1 MSLKLRQTK
10 YLNYAIPIL
19 ILLLL
24 VQFLLFV
31 INSVKIVS
39 DTNKNNFVYTIK
51 VRDSIEEIDKIVERA
66 EVNLSLVNDVIA
78 LTYNISNQNDVTY
91 NYDYLNK
98 VDSLVKSALINTP
111 GVTGTWFQININM
124 PSAKHL
130 YIWYELKNGK
140 FVKIKQLDSTT
151 SEERILTPEDDSYY
165 FEAVEHKQTTWS
177 DIYTDAD
184 TDEKMITISQ
194 PVYKNGKLIGVSGV
208 DISLENLMTALTNM
222 QKHFVGAEIFLLDH
236 KGNIL
241 LSKLLKDHKIISNS
255 YIFNELIFKQKENQD
270 TMIEYFDEGNNK
282 TAILLE
288 LSNKYNIV
296 MTFDDKKIYSGLD
309 RLFKTIYFIFLI
321 LFSLLALFFLN
332 KTKIAK
338 INERLEDE
346 RNKLRAIIDSSPNAL
361 LIKDLRGVYTD
372 CNNKFLEY
380 VGIKKEDLI
389 GKTDYDIFTST
400 DEINEILKNEKS
412 VKDTQKIVS
421 NELCYENKDGSK
433 VYIEKQII
441 PLLNENNELTGLLIN
456 ASNITKQKQEQE
468 ILQKAKDEAEK
479 ATIIKSNFLANMSH
493 EIRTPLNGMLGFIQL
508 LKDTSLT
515 EEQEEFISDAQKS
528 SELLLDIINDI
539 LDFSKI
545 EADKLKIDTVS
556 FDIRSLVE
564 DATIMATSN
573 AQSKGLELNSL
584 ICSDVPQKVFG
595 DPGRVKQILNNLIS
609 NAIKFT
615 HKGEVVIYVKNIHQE
630 NNNATISFEVKDT
643 GIGIAKE
650 NQNLIFEEFTQADAS
665 MTRKYGGTGLGLA
678 ICKKLIEMMGGRIY
692 LESNLNEGSTF
703 TFAIPFKI
711 DNNLD
716 QEINFSLNALNGTK
730 ILVVNDNKTDLKI
743 FRYYLNEINCII
755 LEAHSQ
761 QEAIDILKQNDNF
774 AAALIDYKIENAGEI
789 ELSQQ
794 IKKDSKI
801 KDIPLILY
809 TSLAKRGDS
818 ALAKEKG
825 FKGYITKPI
834 KKYELIETL
843 ATAMSI
849 KEAKEEAKLVT
860 KHLINEI
867 KFNQKA
873 KVLVVE
879 DSEINCKLIL
889 KILRTYGLNCDLATN
904 GQEAIT
910 AYKAHKYDLILMDC
924 QMPIL
929 NGYEATEIIR
939 KLEEKTG
946 EHTPII
952 ALTANAL
959 SRDEERCYNAG
970 MDDYISK
977 PIIIENIL
985 EIISKYIELVKEDSM
1000 EVEEK
1005 YGNIQEI
1012 ESIINDMSKELAFTK
1027 TEAIQFF
1034 VEYLEMLPKSVDDL
1048 EDALKD
1054 NDFEKLKQT
1063 AHKLKGSSSSLR
1075 IEKITQL
1082 SSALELEAMNTNKEN
1097 CSKLVNDIKTNY
1109 EYFNALLLKFIHNEA
1124 D

>member
-1 MSLKLRQTK
+1 MPLKFKQTR
-10 YLNYAIPIL
+10 YLNYAIPLL

-66 EVNLSLVNDVIA
+66 EVNLSLINDIIA
-78 LTYNISNQNDVTY
+78 QTYDINNLNNKKY
-91 NYDYLNK
+91 NYDYIYK
-98 VDSLVKSALINTP
+98 VDSLIKSALINTP
-111 GVTGTWFQININM
+111 GVTGTWFQINVNV
-124 PSAKHL
+124 PDAEHL

-140 FVKIKQLDSTT
+140 FVSTKQLNSTKM
-151 SEERILTPEDDSYY
+151 EERSLTPEDDPYY
-165 FEAVEHKQTTWS
+165 FEAIKQKNTVWS

-184 TDEKMITISQ
+184 TGEKMITISQ

-208 DISLENLMTALTNM
+208 DISLENLMMALTKM
-222 QKHFVGAEIFLLDH
+222 QKHFVGSEMFLLDN

-255 YIFNELIFKQKENQD
+255 YIFNELIFKQKEKQD
-270 TMIEYFDEGNNK
+270 TMIEYFDKGNNK
-282 TAILLE
+282 TAILLG

-296 MTFDDKKIYSGLD
+296 MTFEDKKIYSGLD

-321 LFSLLALFFLN
+321 LFSLIALFFLN

-346 RNKLRAIIDSSPNAL
+346 TNKLRAIIDSSPNAI

-389 GKTDYDIFTST
+389 GKTDYDIFTNT

-441 PLLNENNELTGLLIN
+441 PLLNEKNELTGLLIN

-515 EEQEEFISDAQKS
+515 EEQEEFINDAQKS

-545 EADKLKIDTVS
+545 EADKLKIDNVS

-573 AQSKGLELNSL
+573 AQSKGLEINSL

-615 HKGEVVIYVKNIHQE
+615 HDGEVVIYVKNIHQE

-692 LESNLNEGSTF
+692 LESNVNEGSTF

-711 DNNLD
+711 DTNID
-716 QEINFSLNALNGTK
+716 QEINFSLNVLNGTRL
-730 ILVVNDNKTDLKI
+730 LVVNDNQTDLRI

-761 QEAIDILKQNDNF
+761 QEALDILKQNDNL
-774 AAALIDYKIENAGEI
+774 ATALIDYKIENAGEI

-794 IKKDSKI
+794 IKQDSRI

-818 ALAKEKG
+818 TLAKEKG

-849 KEAKEEAKLVT
+849 KEEKEEPTLVT

-867 KFNQKA
+867 KFSQKA

-889 KILRTYGLNCDLATN
+889 KILKNYGLACDLATN
-904 GQEAIT
+904 GQEAVE
-910 AYKAHKYDLILMDC
+910 AYKTHKYDLILMDC
-924 QMPIL
+924 QMPVL

-939 KLEEKTG
+939 KTEERTG
-946 EHTPII
+946 NHTPII

-959 SRDEERCYNAG
+959 SKDEERCYSAG

-977 PIIIENIL
+977 PIIIDNII
-985 EIISKYIELVKEDSM
+985 EKISKYIELEKEDSM
-1000 EVEEK
+1000 EVKEK
-1005 YGNIQEI
+1005 YEEIEEI
-1012 ESIINDMSKELAFTK
+1012 ESIVNEMSKELAFTK
-1027 TEAIQFF
+1027 AEAIQFF
-1034 VEYLEMLPKSVDDL
+1034 VEYLEILPKSVDDL
-1048 EDALKD
+1048 EDALND

-1082 SSALELEAMNTNKEN
+1082 SSSLELEAINKNKET

-1109 EYFNALLLKFIHNEA
+1109 EYFNALLLKFTNNEA
-1124 D
+1124 S